1 MPAFELHGRSAVQS
15 CAVERST
22 ESVLELRSVT
32 KRFRSGKRSVQILN
46 GIGLTVG
53 RGQVVALVGHS
64 GAGKST
70 LFHIMA
76 GLLDADSG
84 SANFQGKPLPL
95 RETHRGRQAM
105 SLVFQDPYAALSPH
119 LNVRETILEPL
130 RIKGHKEGL
139 ADRVRRV
146 LASVKLAPPEVYL
159 NRYPGQL
166 SGGQRQRVAIARAIV
181 TEPVL
186 LLADEPTSMLD
197 ASAGIG
203 ILNLFRRLAV
213 RGMTIVITIHDLASA
228 CYVADRLAIL
238 HEGQIVE
245 EGEPW
250 AILANPAKP
259 ITRRLIEAARTGRLD
274 DGKKTRHLVES

>member
-1 MPAFELHGRSAVQS
+1 MPAFELHGRSAVQTS
-15 CAVERST
+15 AVERSA
-22 ESVLELRSVT
+22 ESVLELRAVT
-32 KRFRSGKRSVQILN
+32 KQFRSGKRSAQILK
-46 GIGLTVG
+46 GIELDVAK
-53 RGQVVALVGHS
+53 GQVVALVGHS

-84 SANFQGKPLPL
+84 SATFQSMRLPL
-95 RETHRGRQAM
+95 RETHRGRQSM

-119 LNVRETILEPL
+119 LNVHETILEPL
-130 RIKGHKEGL
+130 RIKGHKDEVTEK
-139 ADRVRRV
+139 VRKV
-146 LASVKLAPPEVYL
+146 LTAVKLAPPEVYL

-203 ILNLFRRLAV
+203 ILNLFRRLAA
-213 RGMTIVITIHDLASA
+213 RGMAILITIHDLASA

-238 HEGQIVE
+238 HEGEIVE

-250 AILANPAKP
+250 AILANPAEQ
-259 ITRRLIEAARTGRLD
+259 ITRKLIEAARIGRI
-274 DGKKTRHLVES
+274 DGGRH